1 MACLCSLSSHPSRD
15 CLGLFTRP
23 CQRCD
28 IQVLFKLL
36 LVLHLLTFHWPK
48 QIILAQSGIKWEGAY
63 IHVCSALSVVGTNQ
77 LHLSMFKS
85 MWRPPPRWHSS
96 KESASNAGDSGAVPG
111 WGRLPG
117 GGHSN
122 TPWSGAT
129 HPVFLPGKS
138 HDRGEVHSPQ
148 GCKESNTTEVTGH
161 AWYGLPGVPFSILLH
176 KKYWV
181 PIVLISCCCYNKL
194 LQT

>member
-15 CLGLFTRP
+15 CLGLFTWP

-96 KESASNAGDSGAVPG
+96 KESASNAGDSGAVPE

-129 HPVFLPGKS
+129 HSSIPAWKIPRSGGGSQSTGLQRIKHDWSDWAWMIWFTRRSFLY
-138 HDRGEVHSPQ
+138 
-148 GCKESNTTEVTGH
+148 TFT
-161 AWYGLPGVPFSILLH
+161 
-176 KKYWV
+176 
-181 PIVLISCCCYNKL
+181 
-194 LQT
+194 